1 MKPERRI
8 AGLSEIPAY
17 SPPGHSGTVNRRLVE
32 RGDCGH
38 FEMILGEIAPGGTA
52 DRHAHDVEFQ
62 AIYILS
68 GAAEVA
74 LGDGPVRRC
83 GAGTVI
89 RIPPGLVH
97 EVRSVGTEPLR
108 LIVVYSPPLLPRG
121 DRLAD
126 GAPTLSQGSSGT
138 SH

>member
-1 MKPERRI
+1 MNTERCI
-8 AGLSEIPAY
+8 EGLSEIPAY

-52 DRHAHDVEFQ
+52 ERHAHAVEFQ
-62 AIYILS
+62 AIYVLS

-74 LGDGPVRRC
+74 LGGDPARRC
-83 GAGTVI
+83 GPGTVI
-89 RIPPGLVH
+89 RIPPGLAH
-97 EVRSVGTEPLR
+97 EVRSVGAEPLR

-121 DRLAD
+121 DRPA
-126 GAPTLSQGSSGT
+126 
-138 SH
+138 